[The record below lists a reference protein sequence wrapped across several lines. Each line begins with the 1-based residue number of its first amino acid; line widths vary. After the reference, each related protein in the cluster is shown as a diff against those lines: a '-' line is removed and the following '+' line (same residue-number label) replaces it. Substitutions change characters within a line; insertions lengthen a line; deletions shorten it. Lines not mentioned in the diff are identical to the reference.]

1 MADTVCMLFLLSY
14 DGAEP
19 GQDAMIRAR
28 LEARGAKPLPGNTWI
43 LESNS
48 DTVLTVLWSV
58 NLGPKVRLFTAEV
71 SHSQFAMQPY
81 CDVRG
86 LFRPKP
92 GEGAQN
98 ENRS

>member
-1 MADTVCMLFLLSY
+1 MLFLVSY

-19 GQDAMIRAR
+19 GQDAIIRSR
-28 LEARGAKPLPGNTWI
+28 LEARGAKPLPGNAWI
-43 LESNS
+43 FESRS
-48 DTVLTVLWSV
+48 DTVLTVLWSI
-58 NLGPKVRLFTAEV
+58 NLGPKVRLFAAEV

-92 GEGAQN
+92 EDDPQN